1 MQLSSF
7 YHTFLYCTT
16 FFLLYIYD
24 KLYNQQ
30 RIRYLK
36 ASALERSASGRN
48 SLFFLVFIAVSLSVI
63 TEGLRYGR
71 GVDQLGVYAPFYIQ
85 CNSGHAFFH
94 DFEPLFVWINQGL
107 NKIDPLLNTIP
118 FGSIFLFYALL
129 EWIMI
134 LIMYSSYKD
143 ETRYFLLFALIATF
157 GIFENFIRQSLSV
170 SFIFAAIGLYNNKK
184 WKWAVLLLIG
194 SLFIH
199 KGNAVFIALLIA
211 SYFILRKRPLS
222 IKITIPLFILFEFF
236 VGLDSVFNIIMD
248 VVPKLNISED
258 AQFSSYLTNADY
270 IQSEIS
276 LAEDWQ
282 RGPLTQAMT
291 AVRYIALFYLGW
303 YVCKKIPKDSYV
315 YVYNTFIVCALI
327 YEPFRLYGTLSRA
340 FVGGDL
346 LWFVPISLALF
357 NWKQFKGR
365 LFRLSTVYVILFEIL
380 IIGRFV
386 FLNPEAKYIWDFLN

>member
-1 MQLSSF
+1 MQFSSF
-7 YHTFLYCTT
+7 ENIVLYCFT
-16 FFLLYIYD
+16 FILLYLYD
-24 KLYNQQ
+24 IMYKNK
-30 RIRYLK
+30 RISNMQ
-36 ASALERSASGRN
+36 SAN
-48 SLFFLVFIAVSLSVI
+48 VSFQDSSSVGLSFVLLLAI
-63 TEGLRYGR
+63 GISVVTEGFRYGR
-71 GVDQLGVYAPFYIQ
+71 GIDQLNVYAPYYMQ
-85 CNSGHAFFH
+85 CNSGYIFFH

-380 IIGRFV
+380 IIGRSV